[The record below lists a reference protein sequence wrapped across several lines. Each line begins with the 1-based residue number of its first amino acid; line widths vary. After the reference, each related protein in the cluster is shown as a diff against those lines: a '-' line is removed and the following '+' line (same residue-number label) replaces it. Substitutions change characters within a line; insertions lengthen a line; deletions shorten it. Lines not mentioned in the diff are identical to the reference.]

1 MRINLP
7 TLIFKR
13 IFKIE
18 DTGKKKV
25 VYKILRTLKV
35 SFSFTKSDYKFFTD
49 YAISYES
56 RSTEKQKKKN
66 KRIFII
72 CITPSLCDLY
82 AHDFLID

>member
-18 DTGKKKV
+18 DTDKKKI
-25 VYKILRTLKV
+25 VYKILRALKV
-35 SFSFTKSDYKFFTD
+35 SFSFTRSDYKFLID

-56 RSTEKQKKKN
+56 RSTEKQSKKKKN
-66 KRIFII
+66 IYN
-72 CITPSLCDLY
+72 LY
-82 AHDFLID
+82 HTVAL

>member
-18 DTGKKKV
+18 DTDKKKI
-25 VYKILRTLKV
+25 VYKILRALKV
-35 SFSFTKSDYKFFTD
+35 SFSFTKSDYKFLID
-49 YAISYES
+49 HAISYES
-56 RSTEKQKKKN
+56 RSTEKQRKK

>member
-18 DTGKKKV
+18 DTDKKKI

-35 SFSFTKSDYKFFTD
+35 SFSFTRSDYKFLID

-56 RSTEKQKKKN
+56 RSTEKQSKKEKKN
-66 KRIFII
+66 IYN
-72 CITPSLCDLY
+72 LY
-82 AHDFLID
+82 HTVAL

>member
-18 DTGKKKV
+18 DTDKKKV
-25 VYKILRTLKV
+25 VYKILRTSNV
-35 SFSFTKSDYKFFTD
+35 SFSFTKSDYKFLTD
-49 YAISYES
+49 YDILRIEIDGE
-56 RSTEKQKKKN
+56 TKK

>member
-18 DTGKKKV
+18 DTDKKKI
-25 VYKILRTLKV
+25 VYKILRALKV
-35 SFSFTKSDYKFFTD
+35 SFSFTKSDYKFLID

-56 RSTEKQKKKN
+56 RSTEKQSKKKKN
-66 KRIFII
+66 IYN
-72 CITPSLCDLY
+72 LY
-82 AHDFLID
+82 HTVAL